1 MAGVGEVRSDLL
13 AEQDALDAALADLD
27 STSWTTATASP
38 RWSVADQIAHLAFF
52 DDTAALAIDD
62 PDRFSAHVDE
72 LMSQFTDELAVDEG
86 TLGAYRQLS
95 PEDLLAAWRTNR
107 ARLAKASASLADDDR
122 VIWYGPSMGSKSFL
136 TARLM
141 ECWAHGQDALDA
153 VGRSVEPTDR
163 LRHIAR
169 LGFITRGWSYMAR
182 KREVPT
188 AEVAVRLAAPSG
200 DEWVYGDEDAE
211 QIITGPAVDF
221 CRVVTQR
228 THVDDTELTVVGA
241 AARDWMLVA
250 QAFAG
255 APTTG
260 PDARS

>member
-1 MAGVGEVRSDLL
+1 MAGVADVRNDLL

-27 STSWTTATASP
+27 DAGWATATASP

-52 DDTAALAIDD
+52 DDTAALAIAD
-62 PDRFSAHVDE
+62 PDGFSAHVDE
-72 LMSQFTDELAVDEG
+72 LVSQFTDELAVDEA

-95 PEDLLAAWRTNR
+95 PQYLVAAWRTNR
-107 ARLAKASASLADDDR
+107 ARLADASASLADDDR

-153 VGRSVEPTDR
+153 VGRSIEPTDR
-163 LRHIAR
+163 LQHIAR
-169 LGFITRGWSYMAR
+169 LGFITRGWSYMVR

-188 AEVAVRLAAPSG
+188 VDVAVLLAAPSG
-200 DEWVYGDEDAE
+200 AEWVYGEADAE
-211 QIITGPAVDF
+211 QTITGPAVDF

-228 THVDDTELTVVGA
+228 THVDDTELTVVGEQ
-241 AARDWMLVA
+241 ARDWMLVA

-260 PDARS
+260 PAARS